1 MLKLFLCAIA
11 AFGGTA
17 LIAAVLLATNDPMEK
32 VEVSTIGS
40 GPSEL
45 TPAELQ
51 KFIEAEKARL
61 AESKVTPSPG
71 EAPATANTT
80 TANTTTTT
88 TTAKPQVAAEK
99 PAPFTTIVIG
109 PPGLSAQDIA
119 KRDAT
124 REHAQPKSNGEKP

>member
-40 GPSEL
+40 GPSGM
-45 TPAELQ
+45 TATELQ
-51 KFIEAEKARL
+51 KFAATEEARL
-61 AESKVTPSPG
+61 VESNATPSSA
-71 EAPATANTT
+71 EAS
-80 TANTTTTT
+80 T
-88 TTAKPQVAAEK
+88 TTAKPQVAAMAAEK
-99 PAPFTTIVIG
+99 PAPFETIEIG
-109 PPGLSAQDIA
+109 PAGLSTQDIA

-124 REHAQPKSNGEKP
+124 HERPQPDSNGKQP